1 MKKIIAAVAA
11 CAFVAIAAV
20 NVVAAQEKTITGK
33 LMDQTCAGDG
43 KDEPQ
48 GADSDGCAISCAKRG
63 VPLVVIAKDG
73 MYEVTGTYADNKNE
87 KSLPFVAKTVTV
99 KGTITEKDGKKMI
112 VVTSMAES
120 K

>member
-1 MKKIIAAVAA
+1 MKKVFAALTA
-11 CAFVAIAAV
+11 CAFVAIAMAT
-20 NVVAAQEKTITGK
+20 VVSAQEKTITGK

-48 GADSDGCAISCAKRG
+48 GADSDGCALSCAKRG

-73 MYEVTGTYADNKNE
+73 MYEVTGAYAANKNE
-87 KSLPFVAKTVTV
+87 KSLPFVAKNVTV
-99 KGTITEKDGKKMI
+99 KGTITEKDGKKTI
-112 VVTSMAES
+112 VVTSMSES